1 MASRHMRTAWPI
13 SQYAPPYEHVTE
25 EFIWLDGH
33 PRMARIVAQHL
44 AERALYLLSLVDE
57 GLIQVERH
65 QIQILNLQGLE
76 AKAMLDG

>member
-1 MASRHMRTAWPI
+1 
-13 SQYAPPYEHVTE
+13 
-25 EFIWLDGH
+25 
-33 PRMARIVAQHL
+33 MARIVAQHL